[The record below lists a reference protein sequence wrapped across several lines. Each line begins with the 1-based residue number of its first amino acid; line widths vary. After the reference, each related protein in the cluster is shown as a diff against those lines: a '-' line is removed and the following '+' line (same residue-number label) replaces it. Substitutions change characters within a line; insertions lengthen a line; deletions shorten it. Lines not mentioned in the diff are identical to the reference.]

1 MQTWMIPAIHP
12 RIERLAAG
20 GELPAVCGASEDLAP
35 LRKTN
40 VHALARHQTRQH
52 DLRMPSA

>member
-1 MQTWMIPAIHP
+1 LSGCPP
-12 RIERLAAG
+12 G
-20 GELPAVCGASEDLAP
+20 GELPAVCGASEDLAL

-52 DLRMPSA
+52 DIRMPSA